1 MLQNVYRA
9 TSDLLLQNTF
19 SVKMIDTFTYNEQY
33 YSVQE
38 LLDCDIRHLYKNTL
52 GYGFSLCVIQ
62 KFTFDLLK

>member
-1 MLQNVYRA
+1 
-9 TSDLLLQNTF
+9 
-19 SVKMIDTFTYNEQY
+19 MIDTFSYNEQY

-38 LLDCDIRHLYKNTL
+38 LLDCDIRHLYKKTS